1 MAVLRLHCHGTIH
14 KCIFFKGELS
24 CSLLTVLLLKVWT
37 QSHSVYY
44 LIWYFSSACMNNNR
58 FSNISCRFT
67 VKARDGLDI
76 VISVRFHTSCI
87 ELLLDSVS
95 FLKRENNFDKFSF
108 DNQQNTI
115 IKHYV
120 PDYRGD
126 WIWLSPFS
134 VEKTN
139 QIQKV
144 PHMKMGT
151 LSCETR
157 IYIQYFQKSENRW
170 LRYIFGNRV

>member
-44 LIWYFSSACMNNNR
+44 LIWYFSSACMNNNISY
-58 FSNISCRFT
+58 SNISCRFT

-95 FLKRENNFDKFSF
+95 FLKRENKFSF

-134 VEKTN
+134 VEKKQSNPKSASHENGNIKLWN
-139 QIQKV
+139 QDLHTI
-144 PHMKMGT
+144 
-151 LSCETR
+151 LSEIWKQMAQ
-157 IYIQYFQKSENRW
+157 IYFW
-170 LRYIFGNRV
+170 